1 MFSSKER
8 AFQANRI
15 TIVGSVVNFILMAF
29 KLVSGILGGST
40 AMVADAIHSL
50 SDFATDIV
58 VLVTMGITK
67 IPQDSNHDYGHGKF
81 ETLASFIIGVSLLF
95 VGIGIGWNGVKSVL
109 EVLNGKTLPSP
120 HYIAL
125 IAASVSIIVKEI
137 LYRWTVKVGKR
148 INSQAVIANAW
159 HHRSDALSS
168 IGTLI
173 GIGGAI
179 ILGSKWTILDLIA
192 GVVVSVFIIKV
203 AIQISLE
210 SINQLL
216 ECSLTLEEKEK
227 LLKLINSVEGV
238 KDPHRLKTRK
248 IGNNIAVDIHIRVNP
263 RLTVSESHSIA
274 TQIENKIIEEYGNES
289 FILVHVEPEKSHE
302 LESV

>member
-1 MFSSKER
+1 
-8 AFQANRI
+8 
-15 TIVGSVVNFILMAF
+15 
-29 KLVSGILGGST
+29 
-40 AMVADAIHSL
+40 
-50 SDFATDIV
+50 
-58 VLVTMGITK
+58 
-67 IPQDSNHDYGHGKF
+67 
-81 ETLASFIIGVSLLF
+81 
-95 VGIGIGWNGVKSVL
+95 
-109 EVLNGKTLPSP
+109 
-120 HYIAL
+120 
-125 IAASVSIIVKEI
+125 
-137 LYRWTVKVGKR
+137 

-179 ILGSKWTILDLIA
+179 ILGSKWTILDPIA

-302 LESV
+302 LESI